1 MNNQWAIPALALL
14 GMSSLW
20 MPKLAAGTLAMDL
33 STQTGD
39 TASHAKRQRQNGGG
53 PVTQT
58 QPGEQ
63 SGKPLDK
70 QPNARV
76 AELREEIRRH
86 DRLYYNQGVSEI
98 SDADYDAL
106 FRELE
111 ELEAADPSLLTVD
124 SPTQRVGAPL
134 PEGGSFDKVK
144 HVVPMLS
151 IESLRSDEEARDFSA
166 KVVRFLGL
174 EEDSELVWHVE
185 PKFDGVSAALIYRSG
200 EFVQGVTRGD
210 GVTGED
216 ITANLRTVRDVPL
229 VLAMENPPE
238 TLEVRGEVLIARDR
252 FDRFNEWR
260 AERGQPILANP
271 RNATAGALRRSD
283 PAEVQKYPLE
293 FHPYS
298 IVRSE
303 GIDLPN
309 SHAAQLGLLAQWGFA
324 APAED
329 ETVQGIEGC
338 LAYQDRM
345 EAKRDSIPFEMDGV
359 VAKLDD
365 IPLRLRLGT
374 NSRTTKWQYA
384 HKFKPVEATTVLRAI
399 EVQVGVNGRLTPR
412 AHVDPVQ
419 VLGVTVRHAT
429 LHNEGYVLGLGI
441 KPGDHVFVKRAG
453 DVIPQI
459 VGVAM
464 EAPKAE
470 PKGWKEATPES
481 LKDGEGEVR
490 EGAIVRYREDFAMP
504 THCPSCGVS
513 VLREGKYV
521 RCPNVYGC
529 RPQLIGR
536 TVHMV
541 GRSGFEIDS
550 LGEKMIVQLYD
561 AGYLT
566 SPADLFRLLQQPDEE
581 LVALDRWGDKTVANL
596 KKELDEKRQISLGRF
611 LAALSIP
618 EVGRSTARLLAKNFH
633 TLDELRQ
640 ATPEQLLAVDKI
652 GEEVGGR
659 IRAWFEEGKNLALI
673 QSLLESGVEIV
684 EEESAVILGNAFE
697 GAIVVFT
704 GTLEKMSRFEA
715 KKAVE
720 AQGGRVGSSISK
732 KTTHLVVGG
741 KPGSKAKKAEELGVT
756 VLLEDEFLGRLS
768 GKGS

>member
-1 MNNQWAIPALALL
+1 MNKLNMGIGPACSGLL
-14 GMSSLW
+14 VAWILI
-20 MPKLAAGTLAMDL
+20 
-33 STQTGD
+33 GD
-39 TASHAKRQRQNGGG
+39 TLGLDLGGETVDTSHHAKWPQTSEGD
-53 PVTQT
+53 PVTQS
-58 QPGEQ
+58 QV
-63 SGKPLDK
+63 K
-70 QPNARV
+70 ARLE
-76 AELREEIRRH
+76 ELRQEIRRH
-86 DRLYYNQGVSEI
+86 DALYYNEGVSEI

-106 FRELE
+106 FRELQSLE
-111 ELEAADPSLLTVD
+111 EANPSLATSD

-151 IESLRSDEEARDFSA
+151 IESLRTDEEARDFSA

-174 EEDSELVWHVE
+174 EDPAELEWHVE
-185 PKFDGVSAALIYRSG
+185 PKFDGVSAALIYRDG
-200 EFVQGVTRGD
+200 ELLQGVTRGD

-229 VLAMENPPE
+229 RLNMDAPPAV
-238 TLEVRGEVLIARDR
+238 LEVRGEVLIARDR

-260 AERGQPILANP
+260 SERGQPILANA

-298 IVRSE
+298 IVRCESVE
-303 GIDLPN
+303 LPGTH
-309 SHAAQLGLLAQWGFA
+309 SAQVTLLAEWGFA
-324 APAED
+324 APAHD
-329 ETVQGIEGC
+329 DTVVGIEEC
-338 LAYQDRM
+338 LDYQQRM
-345 EAKRDSIPFEMDGV
+345 EAKRDAIPFEMDGV
-359 VAKLDD
+359 VAKLNDMA
-365 IPLRLRLGT
+365 LRKRLGT

-384 HKFKPVEATTVLRAI
+384 HKFKPVEATTTLRAI

-429 LHNEGYVLGLGI
+429 LHNEDYVLGLAI
-441 KPGDHVFVKRAG
+441 KPGDQVFVKRAG

-459 VGVAM
+459 TGIAK
-464 EAPKAE
+464 EGAKAV
-470 PKGWKEATPES
+470 PTGWKKAIPES
-481 LKDGEGEVR
+481 LKDEDGQVR
-490 EGAIVRYREDFAMP
+490 EGAIVQYREDFAMP
-504 THCPSCGVS
+504 THCPSCGAAV
-513 VLREGKYV
+513 VREGKYV

-529 RPQLIGR
+529 EPQLIGR

-550 LGEKMIVQLYD
+550 LGEKMIVQLFD
-561 AGYLT
+561 AGFLK
-566 SPADLFRLLQQPDEE
+566 SPADLFRLLDRSDEE
-581 LVALDRWGDKTVANL
+581 LVALDRWGAKTVDNL
-596 KKELDEKRQISLGRF
+596 KKELREKRKITLGRF

-618 EVGRSTARLLAKNFH
+618 EVGTSTARLLAKNFH
-633 TLDELRQ
+633 TLDELQ
-640 ATPEQLLAVDKI
+640 KATPEQLLAVDKI
-652 GEEVGGR
+652 GEEVAGR
-659 IRAWFEEGKNLALI
+659 IRGWFEDERSLALI
-673 QSLLESGVEIV
+673 SSLLESGVEII
-684 EEESAVILGNAFE
+684 EEESAVILGSAFE
-697 GAIVVFT
+697 GATVVFT

-720 AQGGRVGSSISK
+720 AQGGRVGSSVSK

-756 VLLEDEFLGRLS
+756 VLLEEEFLQRLS
-768 GKGS
+768 NGGG